1 MNSTM
6 QKNEKAESNGMMRN
20 KTMLDAM
27 YKNVKMGSDSLI
39 DIMDKAKDKA
49 FREEITAEVE
59 EYEKYAKQVA
69 TMIRDNGDTPK
80 EENIVA
86 KMGAKMGMA
95 MNTLTDSST
104 SHLAQ
109 MVIEGAT
116 MGTTELT
123 RLIREHE
130 NTNCSE
136 STLKLARD
144 IVKYEESTIESM
156 KKFL

>member
-1 MNSTM
+1 MNSV
-6 QKNEKAESNGMMRN
+6 KEKTSD

-27 YKNVKMGSDSLI
+27 YKNVKMGADSII
-39 DIMDKAKDKA
+39 DIMDKVTDKP
-49 FREEITAEVE
+49 FREELTAQIDRYE
-59 EYEKYAKQVA
+59 EYAAKIGK
-69 TMIRDNGDTPK
+69 MICNEGNTPK
-80 EENIVA
+80 EENIMA
-86 KMGAKMGMA
+86 KMGAKIGMA
-95 MNTLTDSST
+95 MNTMTDAST

-109 MVIEGAT
+109 MVIQGAT

-136 STLKLARD
+136 ETLKLARD
-144 IVKYEESTIESM
+144 IVKYEEATIETM

>member
-1 MNSTM
+1 MNSVKETV
-6 QKNEKAESNGMMRN
+6 RD

-27 YKNVKMGSDSLI
+27 YKNVKMGADSII
-39 DIMDKAKDKA
+39 DILDKAKDKP
-49 FREEITAEVE
+49 FREELTAQIERYE
-59 EYEKYAKQVA
+59 EYASKIGK
-69 TMIRDNGDTPK
+69 MICDDGNTPK
-80 EENIVA
+80 EENLMA
-86 KMGAKMGMA
+86 KMSAKVGMA
-95 MNTLTDSST
+95 MNTMTDSST

-144 IVKYEESTIESM
+144 VVKFEEATIETM

>member
-6 QKNEKAESNGMMRN
+6 QKDEKIENGGMMRN

-27 YKNVKMGSDSLI
+27 YKNVKMGADSII

-49 FREEITAEVE
+49 FREELTAEIEQYE
-59 EYEKYAKQVA
+59 EYAKKIA
-69 TMIRDNGDTPK
+69 SMIRDNNDTPK

-109 MVIEGAT
+109 MVIQGAT

-136 STLKLARD
+136 ATLKLARD
-144 IVKYEESTIESM
+144 VVKFEESTIESM

>member
-1 MNSTM
+1 MNYT
-6 QKNEKAESNGMMRN
+6 KEKTSD

-39 DIMDKAKDKA
+39 DIMDKAKDKP
-49 FREEITAEVE
+49 FREELTAQVE
-59 EYEKYAKQVA
+59 RYEDYAAKISKIICDV
-69 TMIRDNGDTPK
+69 GDTPK
-80 EENIVA
+80 EENIMA
-86 KMGAKMGMA
+86 KMGAKVGMA
-95 MNTLTDSST
+95 MNTMTDSST

-109 MVIEGAT
+109 MVIQGAT

-136 STLKLARD
+136 TTLKLARD
-144 IVKYEESTIESM
+144 IVKYEEATIETM

>member
-1 MNSTM
+1 MNSV
-6 QKNEKAESNGMMRN
+6 KEKVRD

-27 YKNVKMGSDSLI
+27 YKNVKMGADSII
-39 DIMDKAKDKA
+39 DILDKAKDKP
-49 FREEITAEVE
+49 FREELTAQIERYE
-59 EYEKYAKQVA
+59 EYASKIGK
-69 TMIRDNGDTPK
+69 MICDGGNTPK
-80 EENIVA
+80 EENLMA
-86 KMGAKMGMA
+86 KMSAKVGMA
-95 MNTLTDSST
+95 MNTMTDSST

-144 IVKYEESTIESM
+144 VVKFEEATIETM

>member
-1 MNSTM
+1 MNSVKETV
-6 QKNEKAESNGMMRN
+6 RD

-27 YKNVKMGSDSLI
+27 YKNVKMGADSII
-39 DIMDKAKDKA
+39 DILDKAKDKP
-49 FREEITAEVE
+49 FREELTAQIERYE
-59 EYEKYAKQVA
+59 EYASKIGK
-69 TMIRDNGDTPK
+69 MICDDGNTPK
-80 EENIVA
+80 EENLMA
-86 KMGAKMGMA
+86 KMSAKVGMA
-95 MNTLTDSST
+95 MNTMTDSST

-136 STLKLARD
+136 STLRLARD
-144 IVKYEESTIESM
+144 VVKFEEATIETM

>member
-1 MNSTM
+1 MNSV
-6 QKNEKAESNGMMRN
+6 KEKTSD

-27 YKNVKMGSDSLI
+27 YKNVKMGADSII
-39 DIMDKAKDKA
+39 DILDKAKDKP
-49 FREEITAEVE
+49 FREELTAQIERYE
-59 EYEKYAKQVA
+59 EYASKIGK
-69 TMIRDNGDTPK
+69 MICDDGSTPK
-80 EENIVA
+80 EEKLMTKMSA
-86 KMGAKMGMA
+86 KLGMA
-95 MNTLTDSST
+95 MNTMTDSST

-144 IVKYEESTIESM
+144 VVKFEESTIETM

>member
-1 MNSTM
+1 MNSTT
-6 QKNEKAESNGMMRN
+6 QKDEKIENGGMMRN

-27 YKNVKMGSDSLI
+27 YKNVKMGADSII

-49 FREEITAEVE
+49 FREELTAEVE
-59 EYEKYAKQVA
+59 RYEEYAKKIA
-69 TMIRDNGDTPK
+69 SMIRDNNDTPK

-109 MVIEGAT
+109 MVIQGAT

-144 IVKYEESTIESM
+144 IVKYEEATIETM

>member
-1 MNSTM
+1 MNSVKETV
-6 QKNEKAESNGMMRN
+6 RD

-27 YKNVKMGSDSLI
+27 YKNVKMGADSII
-39 DIMDKAKDKA
+39 DILDKAKDKP
-49 FREEITAEVE
+49 FREELTAQIERYE
-59 EYEKYAKQVA
+59 EYASKIGK
-69 TMIRDNGDTPK
+69 MICDDGNTPK
-80 EENIVA
+80 EENLMA
-86 KMGAKMGMA
+86 KMSAKVGMA
-95 MNTLTDSST
+95 MNTMTDSNT

-144 IVKYEESTIESM
+144 VVKFEEATIETM

>member
-1 MNSTM
+1 MNSVKETV
-6 QKNEKAESNGMMRN
+6 RD

-27 YKNVKMGSDSLI
+27 YKNVKMGADSII
-39 DIMDKAKDKA
+39 DILDKAKDKP
-49 FREEITAEVE
+49 FREELTAQIERYE
-59 EYEKYAKQVA
+59 EYASKIGK
-69 TMIRDNGDTPK
+69 MICDDGNTPK
-80 EENIVA
+80 EENIMA
-86 KMGAKMGMA
+86 KMSAKVGMA
-95 MNTLTDSST
+95 MNTMTDSST

-144 IVKYEESTIESM
+144 VVKFEEATIETM